1 MSTFLTLNWKDL
13 GKGFLVAILGAL
25 LTGVYQALQA
35 GTIAFTW
42 VFWQPIVFTAATA
55 GIGYIIKNFLTNSQ
69 DQFAKPEIK

>member
-42 VFWQPIVFTAATA
+42 VFWQPIVLTAATA